1 MKLVA
6 PLRFVVELST
16 DTFHFRYSLNMIAA
30 AFITVGTLWDV
41 GTWYYSKDVRIF
53 DEEEEAPIELA
64 QNSSE
69 IQEHKK

>member
-6 PLRFVVELST
+6 PLRFVVELLT
-16 DTFHFRYSLNMIAA
+16 DTFYFRYSLNMIAA

-41 GTWYYSKDVRIF
+41 GTWYYSKDVQIF
-53 DEEEEAPIELA
+53 DEEEEAAIELA

-69 IQEHKK
+69 IQELKK